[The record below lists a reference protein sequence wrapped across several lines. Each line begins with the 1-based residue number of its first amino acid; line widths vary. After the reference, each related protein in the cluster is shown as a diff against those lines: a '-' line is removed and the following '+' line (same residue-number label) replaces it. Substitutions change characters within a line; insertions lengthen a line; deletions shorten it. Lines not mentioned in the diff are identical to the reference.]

1 LKTVNFKFLIGGS
14 GKIIPMGRQNIIT
27 FLLIGYLAVTVIL
40 MLSRNVSITP
50 DRLFIF
56 LLFAALIIGRLRSF
70 LRDWVPFLAL
80 LLAYE
85 MLRGFADNHF
95 TAHVGSLVTA
105 EKTLFAGYLPTEVL
119 QDLFYQPGRIG
130 WQDIAATII
139 YFLHFPLPLA
149 AAFFL
154 WLKNKQQYYRFVIAL
169 LVLSFAGFITFLL
182 FPAAP
187 PWYAAQEGLI
197 SITKITNL
205 AVDHLGWTW
214 NLSYYYSRLNPNPV
228 AAIPSLHAAYP
239 FLVLLALRRYSKT
252 LFWFFLPYPPLVW
265 ISTVY
270 LGEHYC
276 IDAIAG
282 VAYAAAAYYL
292 VYNFAAVKKFVL
304 KVTPA
309 NISRRFKAIETTE

>member
-1 LKTVNFKFLIGGS
+1 
-14 GKIIPMGRQNIIT
+14 MGRQKIIT
-27 FLLIGYLAVTVIL
+27 FLLIAYLVVIVVL

-56 LLFAALIIGRLRSF
+56 LLFAAIILGRLKSF

-95 TAHVGSLVTA
+95 TVHVGSLVSA
-105 EKTLFAGYLPTEVL
+105 EKALFAGYLPTEVL
-119 QDLFYQPGRIG
+119 QDLFYKAGTIG

-154 WLKNKQQYYRFVIAL
+154 WVKNKQQYYRFVVAL
-169 LVLSFAGFITFLL
+169 IILSFAGFITFLL

-187 PWYAAQEGLI
+187 PWYAANEGLI
-197 SITKITNL
+197 SITKITHL
-205 AVDHLGWTW
+205 TVDRLGWTW
-214 NLSYYYSRLNPNPV
+214 NLSYYYAHLNPNPV

-239 FLVLLALRRYSKT
+239 TLVLLALRRYNKRF
-252 LFWFFLPYPPLVW
+252 FWFFLPYPPLVW
-265 ISTVY
+265 LSTIY
-270 LGEHYC
+270 LGEHYA
-276 IDAIAG
+276 IDVIAG

-292 VYNFAAVKKFVL
+292 VYNFATVKRLVL
-304 KVTPA
+304 KYAPNYVTTR
-309 NISRRFKAIETTE
+309 IKGLESTEAEYD

>member
-1 LKTVNFKFLIGGS
+1 
-14 GKIIPMGRQNIIT
+14 MGRQNIIT
-27 FLLIGYLAVTVIL
+27 FLLIAYLTVIVIL

-95 TAHVGSLVTA
+95 TVHVASLVTV
-105 EKTLFAGYLPTEVL
+105 EKALFAGYLPTEVL
-119 QDLFYQPGRIG
+119 QDLFYRAGTIG
-130 WQDIAATII
+130 WQDIAATVI
-139 YFLHFPLPLA
+139 YFLHFPLPMA

-154 WLKNKQQYYRFVIAL
+154 WIKNRKQYYRFVIAL
-169 LVLSFAGFITFLL
+169 VVLSFSGFITFLL

-187 PWYAAQEGLI
+187 PWYAANEGLI

-214 NLSYYYSRLNPNPV
+214 NLSYYYSHLNPNPV

-239 FLVLLALRRYSKT
+239 TLVLLALRSYSKK

-265 ISTVY
+265 LSTVY
-270 LGEHYC
+270 LGEHYV
-276 IDAIAG
+276 IDIIAG
-282 VAYAAAAYYL
+282 VIYALAAYYF
-292 VYNFAAVKKFVL
+292 VYNFAAVKRLVFKFFPERAL
-304 KVTPA
+304 SQRQDLEP
-309 NISRRFKAIETTE
+309 SEET